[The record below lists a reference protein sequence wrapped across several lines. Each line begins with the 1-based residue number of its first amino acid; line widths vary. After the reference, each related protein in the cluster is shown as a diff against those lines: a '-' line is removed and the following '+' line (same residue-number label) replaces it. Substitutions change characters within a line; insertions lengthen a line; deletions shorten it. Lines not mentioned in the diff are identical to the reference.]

1 MERDE
6 HIPQIVN
13 QALAWLDNMNIEYQY
28 FEDGD
33 FWNFRY
39 KGLTID
45 LINSVDDN
53 ILAIYAPCLVLDEN
67 YDIIEDDKICRM
79 TYDMALRMAKDDK
92 LDCDLDYY
100 GNGLAMVSQ
109 WWEFTRPRKKLYKY
123 KFIEHLK
130 IISDLHNK
138 FQFLLDLSYNAM
150 FNPPKEV
157 VEEVFRNAGIIDNE
171 NQDNEHQ

>member
-6 HIPQIVN
+6 HIPEIVN

-67 YDIIEDDKICRM
+67 YDIVEDDKICRM

-109 WWEFTRPRKKLYKY
+109 WWEFTSPRKMLYKY

-157 VEEVFRNAGIIDNE
+157 MEEVFHNASIIDNE

>member
-1 MERDE
+1 MKQDE
-6 HIPQIVN
+6 HIPCIVN

-45 LINSVDDN
+45 LLNSVEDN
-53 ILAIYAPCLVLDEN
+53 ILAIYAPCILFNEN
-67 YDIIEDDKICRM
+67 YDTIEDDGICQM
-79 TYDMALRMAKDDK
+79 TYDMAVRMAKDDN

-109 WWEFTRPRKKLYKY
+109 WWEFAGSRKKLYKY

-130 IISDLHNK
+130 IISDLQKK

-157 VEEVFRNAGIIDNE
+157 MEEVLRKAGIIDNE
-171 NQDNEHQ
+171 NQDNGHK